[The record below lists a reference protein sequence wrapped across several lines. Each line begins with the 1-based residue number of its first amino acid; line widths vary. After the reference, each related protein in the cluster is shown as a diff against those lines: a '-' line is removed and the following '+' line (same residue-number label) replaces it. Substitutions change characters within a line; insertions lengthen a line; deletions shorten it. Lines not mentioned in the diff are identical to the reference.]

1 MVPRRLAREF
11 KELVKNHASPSYQ
24 KEIGSLMKR
33 RPAKVSD
40 REMNRVLAVMK
51 KTPSMRASKKKT
63 AGQKKS
69 KPRSRKVAAAPAP
82 APAQPSGKE
91 SSVRA

>member
-11 KELVKNHASPSYQ
+11 KELVRKHASPSYR
-24 KEIGSLMKR
+24 KEIGSLLKR

-40 REMNRVLAVMK
+40 REMNRVLDVMQ
-51 KTPSMRASKKKT
+51 KTPSMRASKKKKT

-69 KPRSRKVAAAPAP
+69 KPRSRKVAAVPAAGRPAGGESSAPA
-82 APAQPSGKE
+82 
-91 SSVRA
+91 